1 MDRFIQGRLITKAT
15 HHVNRANGYGQVARE
30 TGMPR
35 GMSGLRRMTVRPW
48 RLNFC
53 DTETNDSKAR
63 GG

>member
-35 GMSGLRRMTVRPW
+35 GMS
-48 RLNFC
+48 
-53 DTETNDSKAR
+53 DTETNDSTPVAAELLR
-63 GG
+63 H